1 MTAAEIEARER
12 ELVRAAIVRLR
23 ARVMALVFAWV
34 GACGLFGATAWLLVR
49 GGPNVGKHLGLL
61 RSYFPGYSVTW
72 PGALLGFLY
81 GALAGGLLGWT
92 IASIYNRVAEWRRPR
107 S

>member
-1 MTAAEIEARER
+1 VTAAEIKERER

-23 ARVMALVFAWV
+23 ARVMAVVFAWV
-34 GACGLFGATAWLLVR
+34 GGCGLFVATAWLLVR
-49 GGPNVGKHLGLL
+49 GGPNVGRHLSLL

-81 GALAGGLLGWT
+81 GALLGGLLGWT
-92 IASIYNRVAEWRRPR
+92 IASIYNRVAEWRQPR